1 MTGNISET
9 EIAYVRRRVLKYGV
23 INGKPRSML
32 PEYKVFTGMLARCSN
47 PNNRNYSRYGGRGIK
62 VCDRW
67 KDDFKNFYDDMGP
80 RPSGKHSIDRIDNDG
95 DYSPQNCRWATA
107 YEQSINK
114 SKASRENEYFWS
126 DEDAATLKT
135 MWGKYYTIEQVSEV
149 IGRPVT
155 AVKMR
160 IHKMGLHRK
169 SGITR
174 MVIKHPALAHIIRE
188 KGVDEFLH
196 AVHSRKANEEKTTE
210 LASAKV
216 EAVRQVALA
225 RIKDANTDRSTKM
238 REMRG
243 LGMTLA
249 EVGDFFGISR
259 ERVRQIEEMG
269 WPAHMSSEH
278 PSGVD
283 RKISS
288 TKPEV
293 RAKKIDR
300 LCRAWNSA
308 SREAKL
314 MFLNA
319 APDFIVSQISIENVE
334 STTNTTLDEQE
345 RAQA

>member
-1 MTGNISET
+1 MSSVT
-9 EIAYVRRRVLKYGV
+9 EIAYVRRRVIKHGM

-32 PEYKVFTGMLARCSN
+32 PEYKIFSGMLGRCNN

-67 KDDFKNFYDDMGP
+67 KEDFKNFYDDMGP

-95 DYSPQNCRWATA
+95 DYSPENCRWATG
-107 YEQSINK
+107 YEQAANK
-114 SKASRENEYFWS
+114 SQSSRSNEYFWS
-126 DEDAATLKT
+126 EEDTGTLKT
-135 MWGKYYTIEQVSEV
+135 MWGKYYPVEQISEV
-149 IGRPVT
+149 LGRPKT
-155 AVKMR
+155 AVRMR
-160 IHKMGLHRK
+160 VHLLGLRRK
-169 SGITR
+169 SGLVR
-174 MVIKHPALAHIIRE
+174 MVKKHPSLAHIMRE
-188 KGVDEFLH
+188 KGIEAFLQ
-196 AVHSRKANEEKTTE
+196 AIKSQKELGQRTIEVASEK
-210 LASAKV
+210 LD
-216 EAVRQVALA
+216 AVRVASLE
-225 RIKDANTDRSTKM
+225 RIKLANTDRSTKM
-238 REMRG
+238 REMRE

-249 EVGDFFGISR
+249 EIGGFFGISR
-259 ERVRQIEEMG
+259 ERVRQIEEKG
-269 WPAHMSSEH
+269 WPEHMSSEH

-334 STTNTTLDEQE
+334 PAPLDEV
-345 RAQA
+345 AA

>member
-1 MTGNISET
+1 MTGIISET
-9 EIAYVRRRVLKYGV
+9 EIAYVRRRVIKHGM
-23 INGKPRSML
+23 IDGKPRSSL
-32 PEYKVFTGMLARCSN
+32 PEYSIFVGMLSRCGN
-47 PNNRNYSRYGGRGIK
+47 QNNRNYSRYGGRGIK

-67 KDDFKNFYDDMGP
+67 KADFKNFYDDMGP

-95 DYSPQNCRWATA
+95 DYSPENCRWATA

-149 IGRPVT
+149 IGRPVS

-160 IHKMGLHRK
+160 IHKMGLRRK
-169 SGITR
+169 SSITR

-210 LASAKV
+210 LASVKV

-225 RIKDANTDRSTKM
+225 RIKAANTDRSTKM
-238 REMRG
+238 REMRE

-334 STTNTTLDEQE
+334 ASTLDE
-345 RAQA
+345 AAA